1 MNRQLSWKKSFAQR
15 RKRAKDRQAK
25 RGHNFAAKNLLYSR
39 VVLVQNAD
47 PDHAQG
53 EKSMRKVMLA
63 TTLLLLS
70 AASATSQTADEIIA
84 KYVKTVGGMDKIEA
98 VKSLRRTGKV
108 IAGGGFEIPI
118 VEENK
123 RPNMF
128 RQDITIQGLVGT
140 SAYDGKNGW
149 KIQPWQGKKDAET
162 MGEGELKG
170 VIEEAD
176 FDGPLVNY
184 KAKGNKVEF
193 VGMDEVEG
201 TDTYKLK
208 VTLANGE
215 TRYFYMDTDYFVPIK
230 IETKRIVRGNEVE
243 FETILGDYKEV
254 AGWYVPFSV
263 EVGGKGSQF
272 KQKIVYEKIEAN
284 MALDDSRFAMPKK
297 P

>member
-1 MNRQLSWKKSFAQR
+1 MLKA
-15 RKRAKDRQAK
+15 
-25 RGHNFAAKNLLYSR
+25 
-39 VVLVQNAD
+39 
-47 PDHAQG
+47 
-53 EKSMRKVMLA
+53 MLA
-63 TTLLLLS
+63 MMLLLFC
-70 AASATSQTADEIIA
+70 AAGAMSQTADEIIA
-84 KYVKTVGGMDKIEA
+84 KYIKTVGGMDKIDA
-98 VKSLRRTGKV
+98 VKTLRRTGKV

-118 VEENK
+118 VEETK

-162 MGEGELKG
+162 MGEGELKAA
-170 VIEEAD
+170 VEEAD

-193 VGMDEVEG
+193 AGMDEVEG

-230 IETKRIVRGNEVE
+230 IETKRIVRGAEVE
-243 FETILGDYKEV
+243 FETVLGDYKEV
-254 AGWYVPFSV
+254 AGWYVPYSI

-272 KQKIVYEKIEAN
+272 KQKIIYEKIEAN
-284 MALDDSRFAMPKK
+284 IPLDAKRFTMPVK

>member
-1 MNRQLSWKKSFAQR
+1 
-15 RKRAKDRQAK
+15 
-25 RGHNFAAKNLLYSR
+25 
-39 VVLVQNAD
+39 
-47 PDHAQG
+47 
-53 EKSMRKVMLA
+53 MRKVLIAFLVMTFCACA
-63 TTLLLLS
+63 TV
-70 AASATSQTADEIIA
+70 AQTAEEIVA
-84 KYVKTVGGMDKIEA
+84 KYVKTVGGMEKIEA
-98 VKSLRRTGKV
+98 VKTIRRTGKV

-123 RPNMF
+123 RPNF
-128 RQDITIQGLVGT
+128 VRQDITIQGLVGT
-140 SAYDGKNGW
+140 SAYDGKTGW

-170 VIEEAD
+170 IIEAAD

-184 KAKGNKVEF
+184 KGKGNKVEY

-201 TDTYKLK
+201 DDTYKLK

-215 TRYFYMDTDYFVPIK
+215 TRYYYMDTEYYVPIK

-243 FETILGDYKEV
+243 FESILGDYKEV
-254 AGWYVPFSV
+254 SGWYMPFSV

-272 KQKIVYEKIEAN
+272 KQKITYEKIEAN
-284 MALDDSRFAMPKK
+284 VPVDDKRFAMPVK

>member
-1 MNRQLSWKKSFAQR
+1 MLKA
-15 RKRAKDRQAK
+15 
-25 RGHNFAAKNLLYSR
+25 
-39 VVLVQNAD
+39 
-47 PDHAQG
+47 
-53 EKSMRKVMLA
+53 MLA
-63 TTLLLLS
+63 MMLLLLC
-70 AASATSQTADEIIA
+70 AAGAMSQTADEIIA
-84 KYVKTVGGMDKIEA
+84 KYIKTVGGMEKIDA
-98 VKSLRRTGKV
+98 VKTLRRTGKV

-118 VEENK
+118 VEETK

-162 MGEGELKG
+162 MGEGELKAA
-170 VIEEAD
+170 IEEAD

-184 KAKGNKVEF
+184 KAKGNTVEF
-193 VGMDEVEG
+193 AGMDEVEG

-230 IETKRIVRGNEVE
+230 IETKRIVRGAEVE
-243 FETILGDYKEV
+243 FETVLGDYKEV
-254 AGWYVPFSV
+254 AGWYIPYSI

-284 MALDDSRFAMPKK
+284 IPLDDKRFAMPVK

>member
-1 MNRQLSWKKSFAQR
+1 LQQPIPLLNLDEGRGSIYHARSQL
-15 RKRAKDRQAK
+15 
-25 RGHNFAAKNLLYSR
+25 RGENLLYSHS
-39 VVLVQNAD
+39 VLGQNAN
-47 PDHAQG
+47 PTHRSRR
-53 EKSMRKVMLA
+53 KSMRKVMLA
-63 TTLLLLS
+63 TTLLLIGS
-70 AASATSQTADEIIA
+70 AGAVSQTADEIIA
-84 KYVKTVGGMDKIEA
+84 KYVKTVGGMEKIEA
-98 VKSLRRTGKV
+98 VKSIRRTGKV

-128 RQDITIQGLVGT
+128 RQDITIQGLTGT

-162 MGEGELKG
+162 MGEGELKAA
-170 VIEEAD
+170 IEEAD

-201 TDTYKLK
+201 DATYKLK

-215 TRYFYMDTDYFVPIK
+215 ARIYYMDTEYYVPIK

-243 FETILGDYKEV
+243 FETVLGDYKEV
-254 AGWYVPFSV
+254 AGWYVPHSI

-284 MALDDSRFAMPKK
+284 IALDDSRFAMPKR

>member
-1 MNRQLSWKKSFAQR
+1 MSK
-15 RKRAKDRQAK
+15 
-25 RGHNFAAKNLLYSR
+25 
-39 VVLVQNAD
+39 
-47 PDHAQG
+47 PI
-53 EKSMRKVMLA
+53 LA
-63 TTLLLLS
+63 LTLLLLC
-70 AASATSQTADEIIA
+70 AAGASSQTADEIVA
-84 KYVKTVGGMDKIEA
+84 KYVKTVGGIDKIEA

-108 IAGGGFEIPI
+108 IAGGGFEIPV

-123 RPNMF
+123 RPNLV

-140 SAYDGKNGW
+140 SAYDGKTGW
-149 KIQPWQGKKDAET
+149 KIAPWQGKKDAEA

-170 VIEEAD
+170 IIEESD

-230 IETKRIVRGNEVE
+230 IETKRFVRGNEVE
-243 FETILGDYKEV
+243 FETVLGDYKEV
-254 AGWYVPFSV
+254 AGWYMPFSV

-272 KQKIVYEKIEAN
+272 KQKIVYDKIEAN
-284 MALDDSRFAMPKK
+284 VSVDDSRFAMPKK